1 MEDRFRSLVNRGESA
16 VLNIAQGVCIA
27 TGTEVFAKMRIAD
40 AIRIEHSGI
49 SDALYKYAL
58 SAHFDILVSKNNKA
72 YLAIE
77 FDGRGHD
84 SRNDEKKAAI
94 CDFFKIP
101 MIRVKEFHLNA
112 KVFEDTAVGFFIW
125 QLFCAD
131 AFLEQYGH
139 DPYEVY
145 DPAFFTSVP
154 GKDRAFPFM
163 YAERWRAK
171 LVRPFREAAGRFGG
185 RMRELYCHGLLQF
198 GTISC
203 TWIRGSE
210 YRSLFAQ
217 LVDDDRVVLG
227 EATLPVEVHGLEGS
241 RLDCFLQIASFV
253 EGLAAE
259 QMYSNA
265 LLFLRDGSQTP
276 VVPKQS
282 MRAKVK
288 EWEREGFRLQ
298 LAANFEV

>member
-16 VLNIAQGVCIA
+16 VLNIAQGVCKA
-27 TGTEVFAKMRIAD
+27 TGTEPFAKIRIAD
-40 AIRIEHSGI
+40 AIRIENSGI
-49 SDALYKYAL
+49 SDTLYKYAL
-58 SAHFDILVSKNNKA
+58 TAHFDTLVSKNNKA

-77 FDGRGHD
+77 FDGSGHD
-84 SRNDEKKAAI
+84 PRNDERKAAI
-94 CDFFKIP
+94 CDFFKLP

-125 QLFCAD
+125 QLFCVD
-131 AFLEQYGH
+131 AFLEQYED

-145 DPAFFTSVP
+145 DPAFFTSIP

-171 LVRPFREAAGRFGG
+171 LVRPFREAASRFGG
-185 RMRELYCHGLLQF
+185 KMRELYCHGLLQF

-203 TWIRGSE
+203 TSVRGSE

-217 LVDDDRVVLG
+217 LIDDNRVVLG
-227 EATLPVEVHGLEGS
+227 EAALPVEVHGLEGS
-241 RLDCFLQIASFV
+241 RLGCFLQIASFV

-265 LLFLRDGSQTP
+265 LLFLQGRTEAVIFPRESI
-276 VVPKQS
+276 
-282 MRAKVK
+282 RAKVK
-288 EWEREGFRLQ
+288 EWERQGFRLH